1 MKKTFKSN
9 SSTRDL
15 RELSVADWNAT
26 GVELIIINMAQ
37 GGAKGIVIPAADAPA
52 LALAILEAAYPPAD
66 YVLDG
71 SPEAFLAVS
80 AEYLRKASSAIESK
94 SKEAADRAALWQEAS
109 DLYRSGFPDNPCYE
123 SADKMPE
130 HLRDSWVRV
139 ALKAR
144 EIRGA
149 GNE

>member
-15 RELSVADWNAT
+15 RELSVAGWNAT
-26 GVELIIINMAQ
+26 GVELIIFNMAQ

-80 AEYLRKASSAIESK
+80 AEYLRKASSAIEANTK
-94 SKEAADRAALWQEAS
+94 NTAARAALEA
-109 DLYRSGFPDNPCYE
+109 DAWTLYE
-123 SADKMPE
+123 SAFPDDRPYPNFERFPE
-130 HLRDSWVRV
+130 HLRDAWIRV

-144 EIRGA
+144 EMKGA
-149 GNE
+149 GDE